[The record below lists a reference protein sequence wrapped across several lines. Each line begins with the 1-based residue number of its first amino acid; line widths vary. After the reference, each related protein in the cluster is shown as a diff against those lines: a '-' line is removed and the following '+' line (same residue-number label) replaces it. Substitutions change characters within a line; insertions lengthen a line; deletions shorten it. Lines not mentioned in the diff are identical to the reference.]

1 MTITLTGIAKSYGAT
16 PVLSGVDLTV
26 EEGEFLTLVGPSG
39 CGKSTLLRVMA
50 GLEAPNAG
58 TVRLRGADVT
68 RRRAAERDL
77 AMVFQSYAL
86 YPHLTVR
93 ENMMTPLVLRELTG
107 LGRLPLLGPLVSRA
121 ERRTLAAQVEEV
133 AATLRIEPLLDRKP
147 GQLSGGQRQRSA
159 LGRAMVRR
167 PAAFLM
173 DEPLSNLDAALRVH
187 MRAELAELHRRLGR
201 TFVYVTHDQAEALT
215 MSSRVAVMK
224 AGRIL
229 QIASPAEVYARPAS
243 IEVAE
248 FVGSP
253 AINLLPGE
261 RDAAGAVKLDGVP
274 LTVRLG
280 PGRPGPVTLGL
291 RPEQL
296 APVPEA
302 RPGTLAGTLRHVENL
317 GADAFLHLDRDGAA
331 LIVRADPASAAGLA
345 PGARVHAAIVKGRPL
360 VFAPGGARI
369 DAVPAPEAA

>member
-1 MTITLTGIAKSYGAT
+1 
-16 PVLSGVDLTV
+16 
-26 EEGEFLTLVGPSG
+26 
-39 CGKSTLLRVMA
+39 
-50 GLEAPNAG
+50 
-58 TVRLRGADVT
+58 
-68 RRRAAERDL
+68 
-77 AMVFQSYAL
+77 
-86 YPHLTVR
+86 
-93 ENMMTPLVLRELTG
+93 
-107 LGRLPLLGPLVSRA
+107 
-121 ERRTLAAQVEEV
+121 
-133 AATLRIEPLLDRKP
+133 
-147 GQLSGGQRQRSA
+147 
-159 LGRAMVRR
+159 
-167 PAAFLM
+167 
-173 DEPLSNLDAALRVH
+173 
-187 MRAELAELHRRLGR
+187 
-201 TFVYVTHDQAEALT
+201 

-224 AGRIL
+224 ARIL

-261 RDAAGAVKLDGVP
+261 RDAAGAVTLDGVP

-345 PGARVHAAIVKGRPL
+345 PGVPVHAAIVKGRPL

-369 DAVPAPEAA
+369 DAVPALEAA